1 MTSMPSDLN
10 DLFEAAAQ
18 RRTRRGVAAASAL
31 LLLTMAAATITRTSD
46 DPSAAVV
53 ADERTPDTEETTDD
67 GDATSTTAAAD
78 DAATSSST
86 VAAGAPPDEPEG
98 TTTTVVRCRDQGGP
112 PKAAQNVKTLA
123 ADFDGDGTA
132 DTLYAYA
139 RPDLEYA
146 ESLRVRITLANGDA
160 ADRAVMYDFSPHGAP
175 DPGRS
180 PTPVGADDLFRDG
193 KHIAF
198 VSDANGPDSHI
209 TFVPYFWAGCTVGT
223 VERDGVVAAFLLD
236 GGTVATE
243 CVATDDGLLVIER
256 QRDSTRPEAGYEEYR
271 SAWRTR
277 HRIER
282 IDRTALRFVET
293 TDFEPLHHFR
303 CGDVEVSHYPE
314 KG

>member
-1 MTSMPSDLN
+1 MVSDLN
-10 DLFEAAAQ
+10 DGGIRQ
-18 RRTRRGVAAASAL
+18 KRTRRGVAAASAL

-46 DPSAAVV
+46 DPSTAVV
-53 ADERTPDTEETTDD
+53 ADERAPDGPDTTSA
-67 GDATSTTAAAD
+67 GDTTSTTDTAE
-78 DAATSSST
+78 DAATSSTT
-86 VAAGAPPDEPEG
+86 VAAVLPPEESAP
-98 TTTTVVRCRDQGGP
+98 TTSTTVVRCPDQGGP
-112 PKAAQNVKTLA
+112 PKAAQDVKTLT
-123 ADFDGDGTA
+123 ADFDGDGNA
-132 DTLYAYA
+132 DKLFSYS

-160 ADRAVMYDFSPHGAP
+160 ADRAVIYDFSPHGAP
-175 DPGRS
+175 EPARA
-180 PTPVGADDLFRDG
+180 PTPVGADDLFGNKEDV
-193 KHIAF
+193 AF
-198 VSDANGPDSHI
+198 VSDSTGPNNHI
-209 TFVPYFWAGCTVGT
+209 TFVPYFWAGCSVGT

-243 CVATDDGLLVIER
+243 CVAADNGLLVIER

-277 HRIER
+277 ERIER
-282 IDRTALRFVET
+282 MDRAAHRFVET